1 LPPSLPIK
9 HLFVGL
15 LKIIQSDLTQKE
27 DQERMTETLRRV
39 EKSVAGSEN
48 ILAATIE
55 WLNEMDK
62 IHPVSGSDE
71 ITVASK
77 LIDWA
82 VGTTVCR
89 EEIEANVEKLK
100 SLKAENLAALKTLK
114 TGTFQSKCC

>member
-1 LPPSLPIK
+1 
-9 HLFVGL
+9 VGL

-27 DQERMTETLRRV
+27 DQERMKETLRRV
-39 EKSVAGSEN
+39 EKSIAGSEN

-62 IHPVSGSDE
+62 NHPVSGGDE
-71 ITVASK
+71 IIVASK

-89 EEIEANVEKLK
+89 EEIEANVGKLK
-100 SLKAENLAALKTLK
+100 TLKAENLAALKTLK
-114 TGTFQSKCC
+114 TGTF